1 METTGTGQAEPAVIR
16 SYVAIGDSLTEGLD
30 DPAPD
35 GGYRGFAD
43 RLADHLGAA
52 ASGAGSGFRYA
63 NLAVRGRRVRHIFGE
78 QLEQTLGFAPDLVTV
93 HAGGNDVLRPTTNLD
108 TLAAE
113 FEAGV
118 RRLRGA
124 GIRVVILS
132 GHDTGWV
139 PVLRVYRGRIAVFSM
154 HLRAIAERTASDI
167 VDLWSLGALNDPRAW
182 SVDRLHFNAAGHAIV
197 AARIAELLGSPMGP
211 PELWSRPWETP
222 PERLPRILRRRE
234 NWRWARHHLV
244 PWLGRRALGRSSG
257 DGRLPKRPEMR
268 ELVESAAAVEEA
280 EAAGA
285 VDAAELTESARAPEP
300 AEPAAASGALDL
312 PESVEAPDAFTAATE
327 RHEADRLD
335 PR

>member
-1 METTGTGQAEPAVIR
+1 METTPPGTGQAEPAVIR

-43 RLADHLGAA
+43 RLAEHLGAA
-52 ASGAGSGFRYA
+52 APGFCYA

-78 QLEQTLGFAPDLVTV
+78 QLEQTLRFAPDLVTV

-118 RRLRGA
+118 RRLRDA

-182 SVDRLHFNAAGHAIV
+182 SVDRLHFNAAGHGIV
-197 AARIAELLGSPMGP
+197 AARIAELLGCPMGP
-211 PELWSRPWETP
+211 RELWARPWETP

-257 DGRLPKRPEMR
+257 DGRLPKRPELA
-268 ELVESAAAVEEA
+268 ELAGPAAGPEGAGAA
-280 EAAGA
+280 EA
-285 VDAAELTESARAPEP
+285 
-300 AEPAAASGALDL
+300 LDV
-312 PESVEAPDAFTAATE
+312 PDTVEAPEAFTAAAE
-327 RHEADRLD
+327 QRQADRLD